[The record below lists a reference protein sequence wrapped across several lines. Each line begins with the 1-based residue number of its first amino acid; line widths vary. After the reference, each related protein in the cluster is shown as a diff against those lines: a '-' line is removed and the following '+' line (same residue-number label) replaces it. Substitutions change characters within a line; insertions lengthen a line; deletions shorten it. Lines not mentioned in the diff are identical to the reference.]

1 MKRIFLAAAF
11 AGLASP
17 GMAATLS
24 ESTDFANTLNL
35 GNGAGSLITLDAGMN
50 QINGFLDGTC
60 ATSAVVAAIQ
70 CSSTL
75 APLDNVDVVK
85 FTVPT
90 GFELFDAS
98 IFMEG
103 RAPEGFQYSAGIY
116 STVFS
121 LLTDDDYAMNAG
133 GGFSNGEVL
142 PEGDYL
148 FRIAGETAT
157 QEARWGGAW
166 VATGN
171 VRAVPTD
178 DDDDTAVIPLP
189 AGAPLILG
197 ALGLLGLIR
206 RRRR

>member
-1 MKRIFLAAAF
+1 MKRFLLLAAF
-11 AGLASP
+11 AGFAGP
-17 GMAATLS
+17 GLAATLS

-35 GNGAGSLITLDAGMN
+35 GNGAGSLITLDAGTN
-50 QINGFLDGTC
+50 TITGFLQGDC
-60 ATSAVVAAIQ
+60 EQSAVVARIT
-70 CSSTL
+70 CSGTVPP
-75 APLDNVDVVK
+75 ADNVDVVR

-103 RAPEGFQYSAGIY
+103 RAPEGFQYSAGLY
-116 STVFS
+116 TTTFS

-133 GGFSNGEVL
+133 GGFSDGEIL

-148 FRIAGETAT
+148 FRVGGDLAT
-157 QEARWGGAW
+157 QVGSWGGAW
-166 VATGN
+166 VATGE
-171 VRAVPTD
+171 VRAVPT

-206 RRRR
+206 RRR